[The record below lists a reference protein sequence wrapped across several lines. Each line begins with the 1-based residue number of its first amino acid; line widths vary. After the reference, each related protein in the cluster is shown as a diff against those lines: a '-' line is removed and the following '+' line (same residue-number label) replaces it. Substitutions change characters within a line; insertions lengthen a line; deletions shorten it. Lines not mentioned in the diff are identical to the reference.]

1 MTTRVVLFDL
11 GGVLVELVGMPTLR
25 RWARETN
32 DEALWARWLTSPW
45 VRRFECGRCSPE
57 AFAEGMVEEWELP
70 VGPEEYLE
78 VFRGWP
84 RCLLPGARDL
94 IEQVSAAGWRT
105 GCLSNSNELHWPL
118 KRDGMELGRLLDTH
132 FVSHEIGHVKPD
144 REIYQTVIAQL
155 GVRADEILFVD
166 DNQINVDGARAVGME
181 AFRTR
186 GVQEARQVLEDRGVL
201 T

>member
-25 RWARETN
+25 RWAGEAD

-45 VRRFECGRCSPE
+45 VRRFECGGCSPE
-57 AFAEGMVEEWELP
+57 AFAMGMVEEWTLP

-84 RCLLPGARDL
+84 RRLLPGARDL
-94 IEQVSAAGWRT
+94 VEQVSAAGWRT

-118 KRDGMELGRLLDTH
+118 KRDGMELGRLLDAH
-132 FVSHEIGHVKPD
+132 FVSHELGCVKPD
-144 REIYQTVIAQL
+144 PEIYQEVIAQL
-155 GVRADEILFVD
+155 GVPAETVLFLD

-181 AFRTR
+181 AFRAR
-186 GVQEARQVLEDRGVL
+186 GVEEAREVLEARGILV
-201 T
+201 